1 MSRLIV
7 LMATLLLAIGCKNSR
22 VDQPVEQPT
31 FELEVESVELDYR
44 EQRVEIGVKTQLDVD
59 VAEDVLWIN
68 VIGVDDGKIK
78 LSIKANSSESVREAD
93 VVITAGEH
101 RRTLRVKQL
110 PKPDI
115 FELKLGHR
123 ATLLD
128 SPRWGGESVTG
139 SVDWGDGSEP
149 ESYAEGLSHEYADE
163 QPRTAIFI
171 MEGATSFEIERLGEI
186 ESVEITL

>member
-7 LMATLLLAIGCKNSR
+7 LMAALLLAIGCKNSR

-31 FELEVESVELDYR
+31 FELETESIELDYC
-44 EQRVEIGVKTQLDVD
+44 EQRVEIGVTTQLDVD
-59 VAEDVLWIN
+59 VKVDVLWIN
-68 VIGVDDGKIK
+68 VIGVENGKIK
-78 LSIKANSSESVREAD
+78 LSIKQNSSESAREAD
-93 VVITAGEH
+93 VRITAGEH
-101 RRTLRVKQL
+101 SRTLRVKQL

-128 SPRWGGESVTG
+128 SPRWGGESLSG
-139 SVDWGDGSEP
+139 SVNWGDGSEP
-149 ESYAEGLSHEYADE
+149 ESYAEGVSHEYADE
-163 QPRTAIFI
+163 QLRTATFT
-171 MEGATSFEIERLGEI
+171 MEGATSFEIEQVGDI